1 MHMLDNRRNVIM
13 RKFRVLL
20 GKTTLYRIDMRPL
33 FLRHARHH
41 RKKNWIIARDNW
53 ILARSTL
60 SSHMPHLATTASAE
74 TTWSRPLF
82 EG

>member
-20 GKTTLYRIDMRPL
+20 GKTTLYRIDLRPL

-41 RKKNWIIARDNW
+41 RQRTGFSLGITGFSRARRYRRICHTGDYG
-53 ILARSTL
+53 LGLDDLTPS
-60 SSHMPHLATTASAE
+60 
-74 TTWSRPLF
+74 LF
-82 EG
+82 EA

>member
-20 GKTTLYRIDMRPL
+20 GKTTLYRIDLRPL
-33 FLRHARHH
+33 FLRHARH
-41 RKKNWIIARDNW
+41 RILARDNW

-60 SSHMPHLATTASAE
+60 CRICHTGLGLDDLTRS
-74 TTWSRPLF
+74 LF
-82 EG
+82 EA